1 MRQEVYGDL
10 DAGFHEA
17 EMELIFSSAHATC
30 FLGLGETGTAVA
42 MLEVSLRNFV
52 DGCLGGPVGYIEG
65 IYVTRGQR
73 KQGYGRE
80 LSEFAANWFRSRGC
94 RDMAADA
101 ELTNVA
107 AQDFLTRTGFDETYR
122 IVEYKRSL
130 NAMDAA
136 EIQEIRELFD
146 RAERESDP
154 RRKHAALE
162 EALDLLDALSED
174 EEALSQ
180 TDRSLVRN
188 LRRSNTRRLLSQLM
202 ATRNVDFDVWFSYL
216 SLLLFRLGPEVDAL
230 LKEEP
235 AVRTAY
241 DAFIGLWGSEAVE
254 ALENIRAKSR
264 DGL

>member
-1 MRQEVYGDL
+1 M
-10 DAGFHEA
+10 DAG
-17 EMELIFSSAHATC
+17 
-30 FLGLGETGTAVA
+30 
-42 MLEVSLRNFV
+42 
-52 DGCLGGPVGYIEG
+52 
-65 IYVTRGQR
+65 
-73 KQGYGRE
+73 
-80 LSEFAANWFRSRGC
+80 
-94 RDMAADA
+94 
-101 ELTNVA
+101 
-107 AQDFLTRTGFDETYR
+107 
-122 IVEYKRSL
+122 
-130 NAMDAA
+130 

-174 EEALSQ
+174 ELSQ
-180 TDRSLVRN
+180 TNRTLVRN
-188 LRRSNTRRLLSQLM
+188 LRRSNTRRLLSQLVG
-202 ATRNVDFDVWFSYL
+202 TRNVDFDVWFSYL

-264 DGL
+264 DGV